1 MGFLCERSRGGCL
14 LCEISSRLTAIR
26 DRRRRGCYARSV
38 RGGGDGAVQKRE
50 RDQEEG
56 RGGEVRGYDILE
68 NGLWK
73 IFP

>member
-1 MGFLCERSRGGCL
+1 M
-14 LCEISSRLTAIR
+14 R
-26 DRRRRGCYARSV
+26 DRLG
-38 RGGGDGAVQKRE
+38 GGGDGAVQKRE